1 MSNHRDHRNHR
12 KCHRN
17 HHHVYTTHHLPA
29 AVVVAQVNVHTSTD
43 QLTNRIDVVV
53 IPETKKKRR
62 RTTKVKQHETTTH
75 KWTKKSPN
83 TNLFQ
88 TYAAHSIS
96 NAFSSSVLCP
106 SFLSSCLLGSHRWS
120 SWACLG
126 SIQEFLRLKRR
137 DSERGEEPGDF
148 NISVGDDDVVVVV
161 SVTTTPLCFPSVN

>member
-1 MSNHRDHRNHR
+1 M
-12 KCHRN
+12 
-17 HHHVYTTHHLPA
+17 YATHHLPA
-29 AVVVAQVNVHTSTD
+29 AVVVAHVNVHTSTD
-43 QLTNRIDVVV
+43 QLTNGIDVVV
-53 IPETKKKRR
+53 IPETKKKTRT
-62 RTTKVKQHETTTH
+62 TTKVKQHETTTN

-83 TNLFQ
+83 TTLFQ

-137 DSERGEEPGDF
+137 DSERGEPGDF
-148 NISVGDDDVVVVV
+148 NISDGDDDVVVVV